1 MRFTNK
7 LLVSLSFAAA
17 LAISSGAVSSKNE
30 TTSNVSKNLSFLESY
45 SNIALDNYTDALKDA
60 KNLKIS
66 IDKFVSNPTQENLDS
81 AKKAWL
87 QARESYGSTEIFR
100 LSNGPIDAEDGWIA
114 ETYGALEGQINAWPL
129 DENMIILLMQ
139 MEKEHLEI
147 LSILLESLTQVVK
160 NQKKLMLQKL
170 QLKL

>member
-7 LLVSLSFAAA
+7 LLVSLSIAAS

-66 IDKFVSNPTQENLDS
+66 ISKIGDRKIEEV
-81 AKKAWL
+81 
-87 QARESYGSTEIFR
+87 IV
-100 LSNGPIDAEDGWIA
+100 
-114 ETYGALEGQINAWPL
+114 
-129 DENMIILLMQ
+129 
-139 MEKEHLEI
+139 EKLNE
-147 LSILLESLTQVVK
+147 QVV
-160 NQKKLMLQKL
+160 
-170 QLKL
+170 